1 MNKSNKKIL
10 EDLYDFCNEYNY
22 QLQEEW
28 QRMAKA
34 YKQKITFP
42 AFCVAFYSTL
52 NENKE
57 DDRDNS
63 ECL

>member
-52 NENKE
+52 NENK
-57 DDRDNS
+57 DDERDD
-63 ECL
+63 C